1 MKIFV
6 ASYEP
11 PFCEHTLLVACIAFV
26 FALMRPDKKMSPI
39 NQWKKLFSKSVPWW
53 IPFPTLKNSSR
64 VSFFFFFYCH
74 LKNEFG
80 LMERQRERDS
90 NSPVRCHYNEVIIRG
105 AGVACLPFSH
115 SEQLSH
121 TVMICW
127 VCRPYERVC
136 MRRCHNASAWENCY
150 CEKIWKIKS
159 KFSPPN
165 DVWSTYSCLSGAES
179 LNDFLTGWNDCLGM
193 TPVCRSD

>member
-11 PFCEHTLLVACIAFV
+11 PFCEDTLLVACIAFV

-105 AGVACLPFSH
+105 RGLPVYLSVTRSSSVTQWWFAECVARMSECVCGGVTMP
-115 SEQLSH
+115 
-121 TVMICW
+121 V
-127 VCRPYERVC
+127 P
-136 MRRCHNASAWENCY
+136 
-150 CEKIWKIKS
+150 EKIVTVRKFGKS
-159 KFSPPN
+159 SQSSRHRMTFEVLTR
-165 DVWSTYSCLSGAES
+165 VWAARRA
-179 LNDFLTGWNDCLGM
+179 WM
-193 TPVCRSD
+193 TF